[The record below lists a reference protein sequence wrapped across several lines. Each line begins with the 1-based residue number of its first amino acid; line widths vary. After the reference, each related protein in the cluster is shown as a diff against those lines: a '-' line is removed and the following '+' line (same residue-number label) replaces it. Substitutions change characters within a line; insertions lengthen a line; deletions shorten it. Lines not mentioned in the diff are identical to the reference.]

1 MKTALSPLEV
11 ARAAWT
17 DGLPDWVETLAIE
30 CGRRSQAAVARDLDR
45 SSAVISQVIRNIYP
59 AETDRIEERVRGV
72 FLNAT
77 IDCPALG
84 ILPQQEC
91 QDWRAKAS
99 EFALG
104 NSHRARMF
112 RACNECPRNARKEAK
127 E

>member
-1 MKTALSPLEV
+1 MANPQSPLDV

-17 DGLPDWVETLAIE
+17 GGLPDWVETLAIE
-30 CGRRSQAAVARDLDR
+30 CGRTSQAQVARELDR
-45 SSAVISQVIRNIYP
+45 SPAVISQVLRNVYA
-59 AETDRIEERVRGV
+59 AETGRIEERVRGV

-84 ILPQQEC
+84 ALPQQEC
-91 QDWRAKAS
+91 QDWRAKAA

-112 RACNECPRNARKEAK
+112 RACNDCPRNRKEAK